1 MKMSARNCELSG
13 EARAG
18 ALPPEGRHMPQFIVT
33 KGPDSGV
40 AFSLADAPAKLGR
53 NPDNSVV
60 LHDESVS
67 RAP

>member
-1 MKMSARNCELSG
+1 
-13 EARAG
+13 
-18 ALPPEGRHMPQFIVT
+18 MPQFIVT